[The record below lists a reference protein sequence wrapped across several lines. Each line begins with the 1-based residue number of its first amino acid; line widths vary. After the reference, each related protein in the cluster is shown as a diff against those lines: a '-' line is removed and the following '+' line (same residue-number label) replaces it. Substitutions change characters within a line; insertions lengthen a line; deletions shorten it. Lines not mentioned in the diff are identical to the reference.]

1 MLRSSDNNG
10 TGGSAMTAGPQ
21 ALSRPAGSRGPVVAI
36 GGQILCLLLGSML
49 WGVSLAQSPP
59 ADPSPPASTQDPAAS
74 APRSGLRV
82 PPQIRKPA
90 SAPVNSHPSPYHG
103 NRQND
108 KAREFYAAAWG
119 IDRLRVSYTMSGNLI
134 RFSFRVVHPKIAKA
148 LGDHEA
154 TPYLF
159 APRTSAMLQVPNMEQ
174 VGQLRQLHTD
184 EADKDYWMVFSNKGN
199 LVRRG
204 DRVNVIIGKFHAD
217 GLVVE

>member
-82 PPQIRKPA
+82 PPPIRKPA

-108 KAREFYAAAWG
+108 KAR
-119 IDRLRVSYTMSGNLI
+119 
-134 RFSFRVVHPKIAKA
+134 
-148 LGDHEA
+148 
-154 TPYLF
+154 
-159 APRTSAMLQVPNMEQ
+159 
-174 VGQLRQLHTD
+174 
-184 EADKDYWMVFSNKGN
+184 
-199 LVRRG
+199 
-204 DRVNVIIGKFHAD
+204 
-217 GLVVE
+217 